1 MGNITNNSL
10 YIIEINYQFKKNPN
24 LKYRLDITNTNCK
37 YGTNDMFEVFLSKRD
52 NKHYLVSP
60 NCQNYN
66 LDIFTLIDNK
76 KILSLK
82 GHKYDIRTIKY
93 MYNNNKNKEY
103 LISADDFRQIII
115 WDINKDYEIIYRK
128 KSIRLET
135 INTCLMI
142 FPHNENDIY
151 IVISSRSSYESTFEH
166 TFVYSLYNTNKETKL
181 SGSNYLTWHILP
193 WFNKKDKQ
201 YYIIH
206 LCFKNIV
213 IFNLLKDEKYDI
225 FIQEP
230 ESNHFSGFIYS
241 KDNYDYLCSTSQN
254 GFINIWD
261 LFNKKIYKVINTYSC
276 KLDIIILWNN
286 KYIIGGDNN
295 INKTLKIIDI
305 EKGKIISSIK
315 GQHTDYI
322 QCLKKI
328 NHPIYGES
336 LLSGG
341 CDKIIK
347 LWSL

>member
-1 MGNITNNSL
+1 MGNKTNDNL
-10 YIIEINYQFKKNPN
+10 YIIKIDYQFKKNPN
-24 LKYRLDITNTNCK
+24 LKYRLDLTNTNSK
-37 YGTNDMFEVFLSKRD
+37 YGTDMFEVFLSYRD

-82 GHKYDIRTIKY
+82 GHKSDIRSIKY
-93 MYNNNKNKEY
+93 MYNNYKNNEY

-115 WDINKDYEIIYRK
+115 WDINKDYEIVFIKY
-128 KSIRLET
+128 IRPEF
-135 INTCLMI
+135 INNCLMI
-142 FPHNENDIY
+142 FPHNEKDIY
-151 IVISSRSSYESTFEH
+151 VVISSRSSYESNLAYTFIS
-166 TFVYSLYNTNKETKL
+166 SLYSTEKQTRL
-181 SGSNYLTWHILP
+181 SDSNYLTWYILS
-193 WFNKKDKQ
+193 WFNKKDNQ

-206 LCFKNIV
+206 LCFKRIA
-213 IFNLLKDEKYDI
+213 IFNLLKDKKYDI

-241 KDNYDYLCSTSQN
+241 KDDYDYLCCTSQN

-261 LFNKKIYKVINTYSC
+261 LFKKKIYKVINTYSR

-295 INKTLKIIDI
+295 INKSLKIIDV
-305 EKGKIISSIK
+305 EKGKIISSIS

-341 CDKIIK
+341 CDKMIK